1 LLGIRIW
8 ILIVKV
14 HLKQHLIDIADS
26 IANMQGTG
34 VDRQEFKDWNKF
46 LKPLFYHVSDIVAY
60 KLIVISNKSLSSFMQ
75 VKFLKKENWKEYMKD
90 NNVTNAYE
98 NPIGLTQEF
107 QIECADALPKEIE
120 SRNIQVTSESTIF
133 LNSLKNINC

>member
-1 LLGIRIW
+1 
-8 ILIVKV
+8 
-14 HLKQHLIDIADS
+14 
-26 IANMQGTG
+26 MQGTG

-98 NPIGLTQEF
+98 NPIGLTTKHLRNC

>member
-26 IANMQGTG
+26 IANMQGIG

-98 NPIGLTQEF
+98 NPIGLTTK
-107 QIECADALPKEIE
+107 L
-120 SRNIQVTSESTIF
+120 RNFKLSV
-133 LNSLKNINC
+133 LMLYLKK